1 MKNYI
6 VSSLMCFLVGCG
18 SSSTSGVGG
27 GTPTSG
33 SEGSGGGT
41 NAANAANEANPDFN
55 KKVEGRKRITDE
67 EFIKGYGENN
77 AWFEAS
83 SGKDILDKIRS
94 GHMPNEALLQGNETD
109 AQKQLR
115 QQMQDQFA
123 YDKENNRAAKEE
135 RLSVVATTQ
144 NKDDLEAQ
152 ELALVIKTKY
162 PIVLSVGDQ
171 QSKWA
176 KCHDETLGFQ
186 NMKNC
191 LQECSQKI
199 DKIKG
204 VILTHQLSPT
214 SQSAI
219 DVNNL
224 FDEFV
229 ITNSFLF
236 DDRLKWVQKNEQRL
250 QLLMSN
256 KSLWKACDGGIN
268 CHDEKNSFP
277 LEDGLYAKASWGHI
291 SKASEYT
298 SKIFICGIKENWC
311 SENKVASRL
320 KVNPEETCN
329 ENIPYCKL
337 LVRATGK
344 EL

>member
-1 MKNYI
+1 MKKE
-6 VSSLMCFLVGCG
+6 
-18 SSSTSGVGG
+18 SSSKGCLDVFGG
-27 GTPTSG
+27 LFLFFIILPIASCGGCLLCGQLSKLD
-33 SEGSGGGT
+33 SE
-41 NAANAANEANPDFN
+41 N
-55 KKVEGRKRITDE
+55 KKQKTEVVEN
-67 EFIKGYGENN
+67 Y
-77 AWFEAS
+77 
-83 SGKDILDKIRS
+83 
-94 GHMPNEALLQGNETD
+94 H
-109 AQKQLR
+109 
-115 QQMQDQFA
+115 
-123 YDKENNRAAKEE
+123 
-135 RLSVVATTQ
+135 Q

-204 VILTHQLSPT
+204 VILTHQLSPAA
-214 SQSAI
+214 QSAI

-268 CHDEKNSFP
+268 CYDEKNSFP
-277 LEDGLYAKASWGHI
+277 SEDGLYDKASWMHV

-298 SKIFICGIKENWC
+298 SKIFICGTKENWC
-311 SENKVASRL
+311 SENKAASRL
-320 KVNPEETCN
+320 KVNPGETCN
-329 ENIPYCKL
+329 NNIPYCKL